1 MLGQKHKAFQGR
13 VVSLEQLV
21 PQDHFYR
28 KLEAKLD
35 LRFVY
40 ELVKDCY
47 ASARGRPSID
57 PVVFFKLQLIM
68 FFEGIRSERRLME
81 QVQLNLAHRWYLGYD
96 LDEAVPDHSSLS
108 KIRGRYGL
116 VIFHRFFEKIVERC
130 QEAGLVWGKELYFD
144 GTKIRANAAVAG
156 MVPRWYWQAKQH
168 LAALFPEEEITLP
181 AEAIAPPS
189 ESPAAQLSSSSR
201 PEPSLPVLARLVA
214 KYDGTRLPSVC
225 NPSYQRVIDKKV
237 SPIDPDASPMS
248 GYGDGARLGYHTHY
262 VVDGGK
268 ARIIL
273 AALVTPASIMDN
285 LPMLDL
291 ARWVR
296 FRWQLKPK
304 IAVGDTKYGT
314 TENIVGLATD
324 GIRAYL
330 PTPDFS
336 GRTGLYPPQLFQYDA
351 EQDRFRCPQGHELPL
366 LTCSHSEEVFV
377 YRADAATCNAC
388 PVKAQCTKSKNG
400 RYLRRSFSQAYL
412 DQAEAYRATAAY
424 HKALR
429 KRQVWVEPLF
439 GEGKQWHH
447 MTKFRLRGL
456 EQVNI
461 EGVMKAAG
469 QNIKR
474 LLRDRQQPNP
484 KHPVGG
490 ATLLALLAL
499 HPVGS
504 TTAVSTSIAPCKCFY
519 LSRRLFQQAQFLL
532 WNRFSLNCYQKYA
545 SVAYAEA
552 FAYI

>member
-1 MLGQKHKAFQGR
+1 MLGQKQKVFQEQ
-13 VVSLEQLV
+13 VLSLEQLV
-21 PQDHFYR
+21 PLDHFYR
-28 KLEAKLD
+28 QLEGKLD

-40 ELVKDCY
+40 ELVKECY
-47 ASARGRPSID
+47 APSLGRPSID

-68 FFEGIRSERRLME
+68 FFEGIRSERQLME
-81 QVQLNLAHRWYLGYD
+81 MVKVNLAYRWYLGYD
-96 LDEAVPDHSSLS
+96 LGEAVPDHSSLS

-116 VIFHRFFEKIVERC
+116 VIFQRFFEKVVDLC
-130 QEAGLVWGKELYFD
+130 QAAGLVWGQELYFD

-168 LAALFPEEEITLP
+168 LEALFPEEEGTVP
-181 AEAIAPPS
+181 AENSAPRP
-189 ESPAAQLSSSSR
+189 ESPAIQLSQS
-201 PEPSLPVLARLVA
+201 PAPSTPVLARLVA
-214 KYDGTRLPSVC
+214 KYDGARLPSVC
-225 NPSYQRVIDKKV
+225 NLSYQRVIDKKV

-285 LPMLDL
+285 MPMLDL

-304 IAVGDTKYGT
+304 IAVGDAKYGT
-314 TENIVGLATD
+314 TENLVGLATD

-366 LTCSHSEEVFV
+366 LTCSHSEGIFV

-388 PVKAQCTKSKNG
+388 PVKAQCTTSKHG
-400 RYLRRSFSQAYL
+400 RSLRRSFSQAYL
-412 DQAEAYRATAAY
+412 DQAAAYRATEAY
-424 HKALR
+424 RKALR

-439 GEGKQWHH
+439 GEGKQWHQ
-447 MTKFRLRGL
+447 MTRFRLRGL
-456 EQVNI
+456 AKVNI

-474 LLRDRQQPNP
+474 LLNAKQPRKPSNP
-484 KHPVGG
+484 AGG
-490 ATLLALLAL
+490 ALL
-499 HPVGS
+499 PS
-504 TTAVSTSIAPCKCFY
+504 
-519 LSRRLFQQAQFLL
+519 LFSFQT
-532 WNRFSLNCYQKYA
+532 
-545 SVAYAEA
+545 
-552 FAYI
+552 